1 MYKDYMI
8 SESKFHWQSQ
18 NKDTPLGT
26 GKRFIEQKSNG
37 KKNYSVCLRNK
48 KRWLCK
54 LHFFNWNETN
64 KHGVGSSK
72 NDYGK
77 IFRSSVKLFL

>member
-1 MYKDYMI
+1 MI

-26 GKRFIEQKSNG
+26 GKRFIEQKSNC
-37 KKNYSVCLRNK
+37 KKNYSVCPGNK

-54 LHFFNWNETN
+54 LHFFNWRETN
-64 KHGVGSSK
+64 KHGVESSK
-72 NDYGK
+72 IDYGK
-77 IFRSSVKLFL
+77 IIRSSLKLFF

>member
-18 NKDTPLGT
+18 NKDTPLGLE
-26 GKRFIEQKSNG
+26 KDLLNKNQMV
-37 KKNYSVCLRNK
+37 KNYSVCPGNK

-54 LHFFNWNETN
+54 LHFFNWRETN
-64 KHGVGSSK
+64 KHGVESSK
-72 NDYGK
+72 TDYGK
-77 IFRSSVKLFL
+77 ILRSSVKLFL

>member
-1 MYKDYMI
+1 MYKEYVN

-37 KKNYSVCLRNK
+37 KKNYSVCPGNK

-54 LHFFNWNETN
+54 LHFFNWRETN
-64 KHGVGSSK
+64 KHGVESSK
-72 NDYGK
+72 TDYGK
-77 IFRSSVKLFL
+77 ILRSSVKLFL